1 MDKPG
6 GLSHDTDILDQG
18 ASTMYRKLMSL
29 TLVLALTA
37 VAACST
43 VEGAGED
50 LKDASRGT
58 KKVIT
63 GN

>member
-1 MDKPG
+1 
-6 GLSHDTDILDQG
+6 
-18 ASTMYRKLMSL
+18 MYRKLMSL

-50 LKDASRGT
+50 LQDASRGT
-58 KKVIT
+58 KKVLT